1 MSVALKLSKACDE
14 EKLQHLLTIKVD
26 DVPSTFMRGA
36 YPDICVPFAFGKAQH
51 NKIQAPI
58 PRPLATFPTFRGQL
72 RVEQEAVF
80 RQAKLMLATRNYCM
94 ISCYTGFGKTITT
107 LALACACR
115 FKTVIV
121 CHRTCLYQ
129 QWLNSIKEFTNGPRV
144 VRLPDQQDDDYDFGI
159 INISS
164 IHKWS
169 RIPDDLLLIT
179 DETHLL
185 LSEKRSMN
193 LLSIRPRK
201 LLGLTATPYRPDE
214 LHVLFK
220 LFFGTNYIYKPL
232 FKVHNV
238 YQVNTNL
245 TIGNRYIYG
254 KLDWNYVLEQQCDN
268 DERNRLL
275 VAIVRAFPKN
285 RTWLILVKRKRHA
298 AYLETLFGSEFKV
311 SLLIGTRQSYDT
323 QCNILIGT
331 VGKIGTGFDFP
342 TLDSLLIATDM
353 VEYYIQFL
361 GRVMR
366 TRRVPIVVDVVDS
379 HSILQA
385 HFAKRKK
392 VYLQHGGRMCSFQ
405 AEDLQNPHFTAPF
418 HSAPRDLT

>member
-1 MSVALKLSKACDE
+1 MSVALKLTQPAE
-14 EKLQHLLTIKVD
+14 EAILSRLLTIKVD
-26 DVPSTFMRGA
+26 DVPSTFISGK
-36 YPDICVPFAFGKAQH
+36 YPDFCVPFAFGTSRQSR
-51 NKIQAPI
+51 QPI
-58 PRPLATFPTFRGQL
+58 ARPLCEFPSFRGQL
-72 RVEQEAVF
+72 RAEQEAVF
-80 RQAKLMLATRNYCM
+80 QQAKLMLATQKYCM

-107 LALACACR
+107 IALACAFR
-115 FKTVIV
+115 LKTIIV

-129 QWLNSIKEFTNGPRV
+129 QWTESLGQFTEGSRV
-144 VRLPDQQDDDYDFGI
+144 VRLPDQQDADYDFGI

-169 RIPDDLLLIT
+169 SIPDNLLLIT

-185 LSEKRSMN
+185 LSEKRSKN

-201 LLGLTATPYRPDE
+201 FLGLTATPYRPDE
-214 LHVLFK
+214 LHALFR

-245 TIGNRYIYG
+245 IIDNRYVNG

-268 DERNRLL
+268 DERNKMLL
-275 VAIVRAFPKN
+275 TIVRAFPKN
-285 RTWLILVKRKRHA
+285 RTWLVLVKRKRHA
-298 AYLETLFGSEFKV
+298 VHLETLFGSEFKV
-311 SLLIGTRQSYDT
+311 SLLIGNRHSYDT
-323 QCNILIGT
+323 SCNILIGT

-366 TRRVPIVVDVVDS
+366 TCRVPVVVDVVDS
-379 HSILQA
+379 HPILQS
-385 HFAKRKK
+385 HFQKRKK
-392 VYLQHGGRMCSFQ
+392 VYLQHGGRMCSVLSK
-405 AEDLQNPHFTAPF
+405 DLNNPHFKVPF
-418 HSAPRDLT
+418 SLPHHDST